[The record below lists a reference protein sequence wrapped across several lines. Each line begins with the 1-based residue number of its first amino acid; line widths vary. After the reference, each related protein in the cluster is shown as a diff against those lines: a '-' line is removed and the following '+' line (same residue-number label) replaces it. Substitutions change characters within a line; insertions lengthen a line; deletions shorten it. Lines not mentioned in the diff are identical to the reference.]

1 MSKHYSRLA
10 IVGNGFDLAHGF
22 ETKYE
27 DFVKHYGENRFGRF
41 KALFEQYRPST
52 DEEIQWNEF
61 ERSIFSA
68 TNEMIRQDMEK
79 CGSCDKA
86 LRIINAEFEEIRK
99 LLAEYL
105 RREQSSKSV
114 KPIPS
119 VAEFLTSDCLALNFN
134 YTGIAANYPC
144 HIVSV
149 HGSLTDDDIILG
161 FDALDPF
168 CISNYEQRKWEKESL
183 RRLRAFKRFLS
194 EHEGIVPG
202 DARYDALYNGM
213 LRIEEMA
220 HSNKGFD
227 LEEIQTWPNEAI
239 YREFWSNSGIF
250 GKYNG
255 LAPLADSWATVTEL
269 VVAGHSLKADQQYL
283 AQVFEP
289 LVNLKSCTLFCHN
302 ASKVE
307 EKKELLLRLCHRLL
321 LEDIHVQAYEE

>member
-27 DFVKHYGENRFGRF
+27 DFVKHYGEKRFGRF
-41 KALFEQYRPST
+41 KVLFEQYRPST
-52 DEEIQWNEF
+52 DEEIQWNKF
-61 ERSIFSA
+61 ERSVFSA
-68 TNEMIRQDMEK
+68 TNGMIGQDIEK
-79 CGSCDKA
+79 HGCCDAA
-86 LRIINAEFEEIRK
+86 LREINAAFDDIRC

-105 RREQSSKSV
+105 RREQSTKSV

-119 VAEFLTSDCLALNFN
+119 IAELFTSDCLALNFN

-202 DARYDALYNGM
+202 DARYDALSNGM

-239 YREFWSNSGIF
+239 YREFWPNSGIF
-250 GKYNG
+250 GKYNE

-269 VVAGHSLKADQQYL
+269 VIAGHSLKADQQYL
-283 AQVFEP
+283 AQIFEP
-289 LVNLKSCTLFCHN
+289 LVNLKSCVFFCRTLSN
-302 ASKVE
+302 AG
-307 EKKELLLRLCHRLL
+307 EKKDLLRQLCGRLSA
-321 LEDIHVQAYEE
+321 ENIHVRTYEA